1 MIFSWDNDNH
11 VVLSIHIYEIFLF
24 LIMAKKNDFLRPVLP
39 GEKRG
44 QAVKATT
51 KEDAKNA
58 NIGGASVLPMNA
70 IVDFD
75 FEDEVPVFEQERQN
89 SDQKNYY
96 LGAHVN
102 GKDRCI
108 LTGTFYRTDF
118 NGDGEAI
125 SEDVTAFARQYDN
138 VWDLAEAL
146 KGKKMKVVD
155 TKKCQTSIWKDGV
168 ATDNM
173 RTTRYPV
180 LEFVS

>member
-1 MIFSWDNDNH
+1 
-11 VVLSIHIYEIFLF
+11 
-24 LIMAKKNDFLRPVLP
+24 MARKNDFLRPTLP

-44 QAVKATT
+44 QAVRATS

-58 NIGGASVLPMNA
+58 NIGGASVLPLNA
-70 IVDFD
+70 IIDFD
-75 FEDEVPVFEQERQN
+75 FEDEVPVYDQDRQN

-96 LGAHVN
+96 IGAHVN

-108 LTGTFYRTDF
+108 LVGTFTRTDF

-155 TKKCQTSIWKDGV
+155 TKKCQTSVWGTDGP
-168 ATDNM
+168 TDKM